1 MSKKSS
7 TFVPV
12 LDNYVFLMKKTLL
25 ILSFLFLVSAGSFAQ
40 VEQPDPLRPL
50 SENVHGPVKQLKVIY
65 NSENVSGG
73 PEESWTIS
81 QYDVQ
86 GRLVNQELY
95 SRGKMVG
102 GSIYQYTDSNYCRV
116 YAYDANKR
124 IQRQTAKIIFDTNG
138 RKIKELYSDDGA
150 LSLME
155 SITYDS
161 LGRIVRSVHLDNV
174 GMRQNVETSC
184 QKESS
189 YTYQYDANGQLISVR
204 HKGVLNY
211 DDYITYM
218 PNGDYKV
225 TRKYDAASVKTETS
239 SYTYNSLGQLEK
251 IVNQKREQTL
261 LSEYD
266 YYGNWC
272 MKKHEICN
280 KTIELTTKREIDYYS
295 PKETDSIYLSAEQQ
309 PEFPGGQ
316 KAMFQYIADHVICPI
331 SARENGFHGR
341 AYCQFIVNKSGDLT
355 DINVVRSCGNNDLD
369 KEAVR
374 VISSMPNWN
383 PGKIN
388 GEPVRMKYTVPV
400 SYKIEPASLDELE
413 DELDETIYAVAEKM
427 PEFPGG
433 QEALFQFLS
442 DNVKYPEDA
451 QREGAEGRTICQF
464 VVDTDGKIVDIE
476 VVRSSGN
483 KSLDAEAVR
492 VMKSMPRWIPGI
504 IKDEPVRVKYTVPVN
519 FKLR

>member
-1 MSKKSS
+1 
-7 TFVPV
+7 
-12 LDNYVFLMKKTLL
+12 MKKTTLL
-25 ILSFLFLVSAGSFAQ
+25 LLSILFFGPVNSFAQ
-40 VEQPDPLRPL
+40 VDQPDPITPS
-50 SENVHGPVKQLKVIY
+50 SENVLGPVKQLKVIY

-73 PEESWTIS
+73 PEKAWTIG
-81 QYDVQ
+81 QYDIQ
-86 GRLVNQELY
+86 GRLVNHENY
-95 SRGKMVG
+95 SEGKLTG
-102 GSIYQYTDSNYCRV
+102 GVIYQYTDSNYCRV
-116 YAYDANKR
+116 YTYDANKR
-124 IQRQTAKIIFDTNG
+124 IKRQTAKIIFDTNG
-138 RKIKELYSDDGA
+138 RKIKELFYEDSI
-150 LSLME
+150 LNSTE
-155 SITYDS
+155 SIVYDS
-161 LGRIVRSVHLDNV
+161 LGRKVRSVMIENIGV
-174 GMRQNVETSC
+174 RQFEESSYRV
-184 QKESS
+184 ESS
-189 YTYQYDANGQLISVR
+189 YTYQYDTNGRLISVR

-239 SYTYNSLGQLEK
+239 SYTYNSSGQLEK

-331 SARENGFHGR
+331 SARENGFQGR
-341 AYCQFIVNKSGDLT
+341 AYCQFIVNKSGDLSDVNIVKT
-355 DINVVRSCGNNDLD
+355 SGNKDLD

-374 VISSMPNWN
+374 VILSMPKWT
-383 PGKIN
+383 PGHN
-388 GEPVRMKYTVPV
+388 AGEIVRVKYTIPV
-400 SYKIEPASLDELE
+400 SYKIEPDPISVAENEE
-413 DELDETIYAVAEKM
+413 DTTIYTVVERM

-433 QEALFQFLS
+433 QQALFKFLS
-442 DNVKYPEDA
+442 SHVKYPKDA
-451 QREGAEGRTICQF
+451 QKEGIEGRVICQF
-464 VVDTDGKIVDIE
+464 VVNTDGKIVNIE
-476 VVRSSGN
+476 VIRSSGN
-483 KSLDAEAVR
+483 ISLDAEAVR
-492 VMKSMPRWIPGI
+492 VIESMPRWIPGI